1 MTGTIRCNRC
11 RKKMD
16 GVCKCGNYKCFIQ
29 IYWKGKYYEFRKDD
43 GGDLLSYHK
52 ALDRLVEINN
62 RIKNKSFHP
71 EDFTESK
78 IRERKFEN
86 MISKWLQEKER
97 KEKVGELSNGTI
109 KDYSGY
115 VKNYFGFLNG
125 LDVREVDLEKL
136 SNFKDTLSEVS
147 IKTRKNIMN
156 ALRNFYFWLKERGVI
171 RETPVFLK
179 ITGDDSKTRRAIDYE
194 LQLEILKRIPEKHR
208 DIIEFLMETGLR
220 PGEACALLR
229 EHIDLRHGE
238 ARIERTFS
246 ANKLRETTKQKRK
259 RNIPLSER
267 AYEIAE
273 KNCLGKMTKQFLFIN
288 QTTNRNYLPDT
299 LWRIWNQY
307 NGVGICLY
315 EGTRHSFG
323 SQLIERNDVV
333 AVKELMGHSSIKT
346 TEKYLHMKTTR
357 LRDVVNSR
365 KLTRVQNR
373 SELEVSLR
381 DS

>member
-1 MTGTIRCNRC
+1 
-11 RKKMD
+11 MD
-16 GVCKCGNYKCFIQ
+16 GVCGCGNYKCFIH

-62 RIKNKSFHP
+62 RIKNKSFRP

-78 IRERKFEN
+78 ISERKFEN
-86 MISKWLQEKER
+86 MISKWLLEKKR
-97 KEKVGELSNGTI
+97 KEELGELSNGTI

-115 VKNYFGFLNG
+115 VKNYFGFFNG
-125 LDVREVDLEKL
+125 LDVREIDLEKL
-136 SNFKDTLSEVS
+136 SDFKDTLSEVS
-147 IKTRKNIMN
+147 IKTRKNIVN
-156 ALRNFYFWLKERGVI
+156 ALRNFYYWLKERGVI
-171 RETPVFLK
+171 RETPVFPK
-179 ITGDDSKTRRAIDYE
+179 VTGDDSKTRRAIDYE
-194 LQLEILKRIPEKHR
+194 LQIEVLKRIPEKHR
-208 DIIEFLMETGLR
+208 DVIEFLMETGLR

-229 EHIDLRHGE
+229 EHIDLRRGE

-246 ANKLRETTKQKRK
+246 SNKLRETTKQKRK

-267 AYEIAE
+267 AYQIAE
-273 KNCLGKMTKQFLFIN
+273 KNCYGKLQKQYLFVN
-288 QTTNRNYLPDT
+288 PNSNRNYLPDT
-299 LWRIWNQY
+299 LWRIWRAY
-307 NGVGICLY
+307 SAVDVCLY

-323 SQLIERNDVV
+323 SQLIERADVIF
-333 AVKELMGHSSIKT
+333 VKELMGHSSVKT

-357 LRDVVNSR
+357 LRDIVNSR

-381 DS
+381 DG